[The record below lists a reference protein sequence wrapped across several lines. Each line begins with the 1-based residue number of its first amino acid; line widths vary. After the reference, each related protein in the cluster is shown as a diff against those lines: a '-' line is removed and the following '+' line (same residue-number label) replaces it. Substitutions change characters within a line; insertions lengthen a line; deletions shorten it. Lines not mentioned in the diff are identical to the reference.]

1 MVQVVK
7 ASAFENVD
15 ARALPTGNDSEQDQS
30 PTFVKEIFA
39 NFIQHLEY
47 RPLDPFIPV
56 ETTTTYKSLCSE
68 FSAYNNGGKW
78 FEALCLESSTMAEV
92 SLFLP
97 DSYDRD

>member
-7 ASAFENVD
+7 TSAFENVD
-15 ARALPTGNDSEQDQS
+15 GCLSSARALPNDSEQEQS

-56 ETTTTYKSLCSE
+56 ETTTTYKFLRSE
-68 FSAYNNGGKW
+68 FSW
-78 FEALCLESSTMAEV
+78 QMV
-92 SLFLP
+92 
-97 DSYDRD
+97 

>member
-7 ASAFENVD
+7 TSAFENVD
-15 ARALPTGNDSEQDQS
+15 GSLSARALPNEDQS

-56 ETTTTYKSLCSE
+56 DTTTTYKSLCSE

-97 DSYDRD
+97 DS